1 MISLFRDSKRHPLT
15 YRLHYVDWNDP
26 HAVALRDSLDAEM
39 TDRYA
44 GSHDDVPDFAERAEV
59 AFGVDAAT
67 ILETVVIDDEEGEMV
82 AHAALRMLGDRYE
95 VKRVIVAPG
104 HRGSGLGRMLME
116 AVERAAFDRGA
127 TSVILQTGDRQ
138 PDAVAMYEKLGY
150 LPIPIYEPYTVI
162 ENSMCFEKQLA

>member
-1 MISLFRDSKRHPLT
+1 MT
-15 YRLHYVDWNDP
+15 YRLHYVDWNDS

-44 GSHDDVPDFAERAEV
+44 GRHDDDPDFADRARV
-59 AFGVDAAT
+59 AFGVDPAT
-67 ILETVVIDDEEGEMV
+67 ILETILIDDEEGETV
-82 AHAALRMLGDRYE
+82 AHAALRKLGNRFE
-95 VKRVIVAPG
+95 AKRVIVAPG
-104 HRGSGLGRMLME
+104 HRGSGLGRMLMA

-150 LPIPIYEPYTVI
+150 RQIPIYEPYTAI
-162 ENSMCFEKQLA
+162 ENSLCFEKQLP